1 MSRLL
6 LELEEGHG
14 SVGGQ
19 QDVHAVRFHA
29 SAVALDSRFILPL
42 FEISV
47 SLKDTFRRP
56 HHVRKPFQRNT
67 VMIRLEQF

>member
-19 QDVHAVRFHA
+19 QDVHAVRLDA

-47 SLKDTFRRP
+47 PLKDTFRKR
-56 HHVRKPFQRNT
+56 HHVRKPFQRNA
-67 VMIRLEQF
+67 VMIPSQQF